1 METITELNRYLTV
14 LFFGIKIRLNII
26 VKMENC
32 NMFEIFIVD
41 KIAIVVDMRLEYS
54 MQFLKTG

>member
-1 METITELNRYLTV
+1 
-14 LFFGIKIRLNII
+14 
-26 VKMENC
+26 MENC

-41 KIAIVVDMRLEYS
+41 KIAIVVNMRLEYS